1 MSMVKYRL
9 KEVASDLGITPKEVA
24 EIISRFFEKPKSN
37 TQILTDEELNV
48 VFDCVTQAHQIDS
61 LEQVFAAKPKEAPKP
76 AAQQPKAEAPKEP
89 AKQAA
94 AAPQAQSQQA
104 SANPQQNAK
113 PKEPE
118 RKRERRVVDA
128 AGTEQQCIRLP
139 FTKEEMGEAVG
150 RESLAIAAIS
160 DAPLALALVQS
171 LPEPEKYQAAI
182 QVLAAKTQK
191 LKKRRQEAKAHLRNV
206 RKGKK

>member
-1 MSMVKYRL
+1 MVSKALNYLSLARKGGL
-9 KEVASDLGITPKEVA
+9 AELGEEPVGDLSRTGKAYVIAVASDASDHTW
-24 EIISRFFEKPKSN
+24 RR
-37 TQILTDEELNV
+37 
-48 VFDCVTQAHQIDS
+48 
-61 LEQVFAAKPKEAPKP
+61 AKAY
-76 AAQQPKAEAPKEP
+76 
-89 AKQAA
+89 
-94 AAPQAQSQQA
+94 
-104 SANPQQNAK
+104 
-113 PKEPE
+113 
-118 RKRERRVVDA
+118 A
-128 AGTEQQCIRLP
+128 AGTEQQCMRLP